1 MCRAEGYVWNQ
12 TVYDVEGDAFI
23 NTNFSGQAK
32 FGFQMDMCRN
42 VSKVAYPSACKT
54 AAPAY
59 MVSAC
64 FKHTCILNSLL
75 SISACF
81 LCMGTTHVQY

>member
-1 MCRAEGYVWNQ
+1 MCRGEGYVWNQ
-12 TVYDVEGDAFI
+12 TVYDVEGDGFI
-23 NTNFSGQAK
+23 NTKFSGQAK
-32 FGFQMDMCRN
+32 FGFQVDMCRN

-64 FKHTCILNSLL
+64 MCFKHTYVH
-75 SISACF
+75 
-81 LCMGTTHVQY
+81 TY